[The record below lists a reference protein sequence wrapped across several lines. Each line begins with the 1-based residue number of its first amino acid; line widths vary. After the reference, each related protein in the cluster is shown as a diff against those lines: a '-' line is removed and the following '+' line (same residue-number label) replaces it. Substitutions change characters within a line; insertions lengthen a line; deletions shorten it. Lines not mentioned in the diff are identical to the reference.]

1 MGPRTWGTPMVVT
14 QEVLQD
20 YLAQARRY
28 HGVEVTEKTAS
39 KFMRLLAT
47 LMFFNKTFLNGYIT
61 TIGTTIYWP
70 NLEQMYMHPDAAF
83 GTLFHEVQHA
93 VDYRRA
99 SVFFVGTYLGPQILF
114 LLALLSLLALAFG
127 NLWLLWLLAILFLLP
142 LPSIGR
148 AVWEMR
154 GTSCGLAMRVWGNS
168 GFSEAHT
175 DAVVARFTGPD
186 YYYML
191 PSKRLVVWL
200 LDRYKKKVLSGN
212 LTDAQKFTYTFL
224 ERHGMVSP
232 RG

>member
-1 MGPRTWGTPMVVT
+1 MRGVPMVVT
-14 QEVLQD
+14 QEVLRE
-20 YLAQARRY
+20 YLDQARRY
-28 HGVEVTEKTAS
+28 YGVEVTEKTAS

-47 LMFFNKTFLNGYIT
+47 LMFFNKSFLNGYIT

-114 LLALLSLLALAFG
+114 LLALLSLLALALG

-154 GTSCGLAMRVWGNS
+154 GTSCGIAMRVWENHD
-168 GFSEAHT
+168 FPDAYT
-175 DAVVARFTGPD
+175 DAIVDRFTGPD

-191 PSKRLVVWL
+191 PSRKLVMWL
-200 LDRYKKKVLSGN
+200 FSRYKNRVLSGK
-212 LTDAQKFTYTFL
+212 LTEAQKFTYTFL
-224 ERHGMVSP
+224 ERHGMVS
-232 RG
+232 RGG